1 MCPISNLKLGV
12 VDDLASY
19 PLKYYVERGVQVT
32 VNTDDPTL
40 FGNSLTDELHLLV
53 DVMGLSLANVAEL
66 QKNAFR
72 VARMSAAEQL
82 TVLAEIDDLV
92 AHLE

>member
-1 MCPISNLKLGV
+1 M
-12 VDDLASY
+12 
-19 PLKYYVERGVQVT
+19 RVT

-53 DVMGLSLANVAEL
+53 DGMGLSPAMVAEL

-72 VARMSAAEQL
+72 VAHMSDKQRL
-82 TVLAEIDDLV
+82 KILGEIDDLV
-92 AHLE
+92 AMLE